1 MYQIYE
7 VFKDKKDG
15 KHMINLSS
23 YSCKKGHQFYSHF
36 ISFLHII
43 GIVQNHNVSR
53 EEDIVKTCQV
63 WPDLVHDE
71 PISTELNMLHD
82 KLGREKSQSKRQFQ
96 IN

>member
-1 MYQIYE
+1 M
-7 VFKDKKDG
+7 
-15 KHMINLSS
+15 
-23 YSCKKGHQFYSHF
+23 
-36 ISFLHII
+36 
-43 GIVQNHNVSR
+43 QNHNVSR

-63 WPDLVHDE
+63 WPELVHDE